1 MSVSTTSP
9 VPLDV
14 ANRVVPCPRCSGT
27 MVAAAN
33 ATFHCIRC
41 RMQVSAELF
50 NPVAPVIHRPE
61 LALSEHATCVYHP
74 QKRAVTV
81 CQGTGNFICALCAV
95 EIKGKTYSAQYLETS
110 AGKKAV
116 DDIAGQFLPRPD
128 RVVRNIFWSLLIP
141 YVNGLVLAL
150 FPVAAI
156 YGYIQC
162 GKIAD
167 LRRQNVLYRALVGK
181 WRILIDT
188 ILLSL
193 VLAGWLLLVLVLV
206 VLILRRHF
214 YASL

>member
-1 MSVSTTSP
+1 
-9 VPLDV
+9 
-14 ANRVVPCPRCSGT
+14 

-81 CQGTGNFICALCAV
+81 CHGTGNFICALCAV

-110 AGKKAV
+110 AGKKAIDGV
-116 DDIAGQFLPRPD
+116 AGQFLPRPD
-128 RVVRNIFWSLLIP
+128 RVVRNILVALFIP
-141 YVNGLVLAL
+141 YINALVLAL

-156 YGYIQC
+156 YGYVQC
-162 GKIAD
+162 SKITD
-167 LRRQNVLYRALVGK
+167 LRRQNVLYRELVGK
-181 WRILIDT
+181 WRIVIDT

-193 VLAGWLLLVLVLV
+193 VLAGWLLLVLVMV
-206 VLILRRHF
+206 VLILRR
-214 YASL
+214 YSYTSS